1 MNIDNLTDDQ
11 IRVLEAQ
18 NKSIGKFRPLGVH
31 PDRVNIDSMDD
42 DQIRTLE
49 AQARRY
55 EPGPSGIHP
64 DRVTL
69 ESMSY
74 DQIRTLEAQRNRYE
88 PGPSGIHPDR
98 VTIESMSDDQ
108 IRTLEA
114 QARRYEPGPSGI
126 HPDRVTIDSMDDD
139 QIKTIEAQVFARKQ
153 TDIPFNQ
160 YLDSLVDSPVIED
173 EQQFLD
179 AVMRSM
185 QSNSV
190 MERFINKL
198 TEKIGQKVFDFKSI
212 DKNDKAKV
220 EAAKKEIEQLISLY
234 QKFLYTLKANGWN
247 FQTIGLGVEGMKLDD
262 SVSMGLWRIQKNYD
276 IEFKLPIPADL
287 GEDYGKAF
295 EREAKMVPGLTMM
308 YDDLRGR
315 EVNWHQVMNY
325 HPGEL
330 TPSQRYKQRR
340 EERMRKFEQARQ
352 TEMQTSLEKS
362 MAVQGMVR

>member
-1 MNIDNLTDDQ
+1 MSIDDLTDDQ
-11 IRVLEAQ
+11 IRTLEAQ
-18 NKSIGKFRPLGVH
+18 SKLNKFRPLGVH
-31 PDRVNIDSMDD
+31 PDRVSIENMDM

-49 AQARRY
+49 AQAKRY

-64 DRVTL
+64 DRLNIENMSESQIRAL
-69 ESMSY
+69 EAQRRMYEPGPSGIHPDRVSIENMDE
-74 DQIRTLEAQRNRYE
+74 DQIRALEAQRNRYE

-98 VTIESMSDDQ
+98 VSVENMDES
-108 IRTLEA
+108 
-114 QARRYEPGPSGI
+114 
-126 HPDRVTIDSMDDD
+126 
-139 QIKTIEAQVFARKQ
+139 QIKVIEAQVFERKQ
-153 TDIPFNQ
+153 ADIPFNQ
-160 YLDSLVDSPVIED
+160 YLDGLVEMPVIED

-190 MERFINKL
+190 MEKFINKL
-198 TEKIGQKVFDFKSI
+198 TEKIGQKVVEFKSI
-212 DKNDKAKV
+212 DKNDKSKV
-220 EAAKKEIEQLISLY
+220 EAAKAEIEQLVGLY

-262 SVSMGLWRIQKNYD
+262 SVSMGLWRIQKNYG
-276 IEFKLPIPADL
+276 IEFTLPIPADL

-295 EREAKMVPGLTMM
+295 ERDAKMVPGLTMM
-308 YDDLRGR
+308 YDDLRDR

-340 EERMRKFEQARQ
+340 EERMRMFEQARQ
-352 TEMQTSLEKS
+352 TEMQTSLEKA
-362 MAVQGMVR
+362 MASQGMVR

>member
-1 MNIDNLTDDQ
+1 MNIDNLTEEQ
-11 IRVLEAQ
+11 IRTLEAQ
-18 NKSIGKFRPLGVH
+18 NKLGKFRPMGVH
-31 PDRVNIDSMDD
+31 PDRVNYDSMSE

-49 AQARRY
+49 AQNK
-55 EPGPSGIHP
+55 
-64 DRVTL
+64 
-69 ESMSY
+69 M
-74 DQIRTLEAQRNRYE
+74 
-88 PGPSGIHPDR
+88 
-98 VTIESMSDDQ
+98 
-108 IRTLEA
+108 
-114 QARRYEPGPSGI
+114 YEPGPSGI

-139 QIKTIEAQVFARKQ
+139 QIKTVEAQVFARKQ
-153 TDIPFNQ
+153 ADIPFNQ
-160 YLDSLVDSPVIED
+160 YLDGLVDSPIIED

-190 MERFINKL
+190 MEKFINKL
-198 TEKIGQKVFDFKSI
+198 TEKIGQKVFEFKTI

-220 EAAKKEIEQLISLY
+220 EAAKSEIEQLVGLY

-276 IEFKLPIPADL
+276 IEFTLPIPADL

-352 TEMQTSLEKS
+352 TEMQTSLEKA
-362 MAVQGMVR
+362 MAAQGMVR

>member
-1 MNIDNLTDDQ
+1 MNIDNLTEEQ
-11 IRVLEAQ
+11 IRTLEAQ
-18 NKSIGKFRPLGVH
+18 NKLGKFRPMGVH
-31 PDRVNIDSMDD
+31 PDRVNYDSMS
-42 DQIRTLE
+42 E
-49 AQARRY
+49 
-55 EPGPSGIHP
+55 
-64 DRVTL
+64 
-69 ESMSY
+69 

-98 VTIESMSDDQ
+98 VTIDSMSDDQ

-114 QARRYEPGPSGI
+114 QNKMYNPGPSGI

-153 TDIPFNQ
+153 ADIPFNQ
-160 YLDSLVDSPVIED
+160 YLDGLVDSPIIED

-190 MERFINKL
+190 MEKFINKL
-198 TEKIGQKVFDFKSI
+198 TEKIGQKVFEFKTI
-212 DKNDKAKV
+212 DKNDKTKV
-220 EAAKKEIEQLISLY
+220 EAAKSEIEQLVGLY

-276 IEFKLPIPADL
+276 IEFTLPIPADL

-340 EERMRKFEQARQ
+340 EERMRKFEQTRQ
-352 TEMQTSLEKS
+352 TEMQTSLEKA
-362 MAVQGMVR
+362 MASQGMVR

>member
-1 MNIDNLTDDQ
+1 MNIDNLTEEQ
-11 IRVLEAQ
+11 IRTLEAQ
-18 NKSIGKFRPLGVH
+18 NKLGKFRPMGVH
-31 PDRVNIDSMDD
+31 PDRVNYDSMSE

-49 AQARRY
+49 AQNK
-55 EPGPSGIHP
+55 
-64 DRVTL
+64 
-69 ESMSY
+69 M
-74 DQIRTLEAQRNRYE
+74 
-88 PGPSGIHPDR
+88 
-98 VTIESMSDDQ
+98 
-108 IRTLEA
+108 
-114 QARRYEPGPSGI
+114 YEPGPSGI
-126 HPDRVTIDSMDDD
+126 HPDRVTIDSMSDD

-153 TDIPFNQ
+153 ADIPFNQ
-160 YLDSLVDSPVIED
+160 YLDGLVDSPVIED

-185 QSNSV
+185 LSNSV

-220 EAAKKEIEQLISLY
+220 EAAKSEIEQLVGLY

-276 IEFKLPIPADL
+276 IEFTLPIPADL

-315 EVNWHQVMNY
+315 EINWHQVMNY

-352 TEMQTSLEKS
+352 TEMQTSLEKA
-362 MAVQGMVR
+362 MAAQGMVR

>member
-1 MNIDNLTDDQ
+1 MNIDNLTEEQ
-11 IRVLEAQ
+11 IRTLEAQ
-18 NKSIGKFRPLGVH
+18 NKLGKFRPMGVH
-31 PDRVNIDSMDD
+31 PDRVNYDSMSE

-49 AQARRY
+49 AQNK
-55 EPGPSGIHP
+55 
-64 DRVTL
+64 
-69 ESMSY
+69 M
-74 DQIRTLEAQRNRYE
+74 
-88 PGPSGIHPDR
+88 
-98 VTIESMSDDQ
+98 
-108 IRTLEA
+108 
-114 QARRYEPGPSGI
+114 YEPGPSGI

-139 QIKTIEAQVFARKQ
+139 QIKTVEAQVFARKQ
-153 TDIPFNQ
+153 ADIPFNQ
-160 YLDSLVDSPVIED
+160 YLDGLVDRPIIED

-190 MERFINKL
+190 MEKFINKL
-198 TEKIGQKVFDFKSI
+198 TEKIGQKVFEFKTI

-220 EAAKKEIEQLISLY
+220 EAAKSEIEQLVGLY

-276 IEFKLPIPADL
+276 IEFTLPIPADL

-352 TEMQTSLEKS
+352 TEMQTSLEKA
-362 MAVQGMVR
+362 MAAQGMVR

>member
-1 MNIDNLTDDQ
+1 MNIDNLTEEQ
-11 IRVLEAQ
+11 IRTLEAQ
-18 NKSIGKFRPLGVH
+18 NKLGKFRPMGVH
-31 PDRVNIDSMDD
+31 PDRVNYDSMSE

-49 AQARRY
+49 AQNK
-55 EPGPSGIHP
+55 
-64 DRVTL
+64 
-69 ESMSY
+69 M
-74 DQIRTLEAQRNRYE
+74 
-88 PGPSGIHPDR
+88 
-98 VTIESMSDDQ
+98 
-108 IRTLEA
+108 
-114 QARRYEPGPSGI
+114 YEPGPSGI

-139 QIKTIEAQVFARKQ
+139 QIKTVEAQVFARKQ
-153 TDIPFNQ
+153 ADIPFNQ
-160 YLDSLVDSPVIED
+160 YLDGLVDRPIIED

-190 MERFINKL
+190 MEKFINKL
-198 TEKIGQKVFDFKSI
+198 TEKIGQKVFEFKTI
-212 DKNDKAKV
+212 DKNDKTKV
-220 EAAKKEIEQLISLY
+220 EAAKSEIEQLVGLY

-276 IEFKLPIPADL
+276 IEFTLPIPADL

-295 EREAKMVPGLTMM
+295 EREAKMVPGLTMI

-315 EVNWHQVMNY
+315 EINWHQVMNY

-352 TEMQTSLEKS
+352 TEMQTSLEKA
-362 MAVQGMVR
+362 MAAQGMVR

>member
-1 MNIDNLTDDQ
+1 MNIDNLTEEQ
-11 IRVLEAQ
+11 IRTLEAQ
-18 NKSIGKFRPLGVH
+18 NKLGKFRPMGVH
-31 PDRVNIDSMDD
+31 PDRVNYDSMSE

-49 AQARRY
+49 AQNKMY

-64 DRVTL
+64 DRVTID
-69 ESMSY
+69 SMS
-74 DQIRTLEAQRNRYE
+74 DEQIRTLEAQRNRYE

-98 VTIESMSDDQ
+98 VTI
-108 IRTLEA
+108 
-114 QARRYEPGPSGI
+114 
-126 HPDRVTIDSMDDD
+126 DSMDDD
-139 QIKTIEAQVFARKQ
+139 QIKTVEAQVFARKQ
-153 TDIPFNQ
+153 ADIPFNQ
-160 YLDSLVDSPVIED
+160 YLDGLVDRPIIED

-190 MERFINKL
+190 MEKFINKL
-198 TEKIGQKVFDFKSI
+198 TEKIGQKVFEFKTI
-212 DKNDKAKV
+212 DKNDKTKV
-220 EAAKKEIEQLISLY
+220 EAAKSEIEQLVGLY

-276 IEFKLPIPADL
+276 IEFTLPIPADL

-315 EVNWHQVMNY
+315 EINWHQVMNY

-352 TEMQTSLEKS
+352 TEMQTSLEKA
-362 MAVQGMVR
+362 MAAQGMVR

>member
-1 MNIDNLTDDQ
+1 MNIDSLTEEQ
-11 IRVLEAQ
+11 IRTLEAQ
-18 NKSIGKFRPLGVH
+18 NKLGKFRPMGVH
-31 PDRVNIDSMDD
+31 PDRVNYDSMSE

-49 AQARRY
+49 AQNKMY
-55 EPGPSGIHP
+55 ESGPSGIHP
-64 DRVTL
+64 DRVTID
-69 ESMSY
+69 SMSD

-98 VTIESMSDDQ
+98 VTI
-108 IRTLEA
+108 
-114 QARRYEPGPSGI
+114 
-126 HPDRVTIDSMDDD
+126 DSMDDD
-139 QIKTIEAQVFARKQ
+139 QIKTVEAQVFARKQ
-153 TDIPFNQ
+153 ADIPFNQ
-160 YLDSLVDSPVIED
+160 YLDGLVDRPIIED

-190 MERFINKL
+190 MEKFINKL
-198 TEKIGQKVFDFKSI
+198 TEKIGQKVFEFKTI
-212 DKNDKAKV
+212 DKNDKTKV
-220 EAAKKEIEQLISLY
+220 EAAKSEIEQLVGLY

-276 IEFKLPIPADL
+276 IEFTLPIPADL

-315 EVNWHQVMNY
+315 EINWHQVMNY

-352 TEMQTSLEKS
+352 TEMQTSLEKA
-362 MAVQGMVR
+362 MAAQGMVR

>member
-1 MNIDNLTDDQ
+1 MNIDSLTEEQ
-11 IRVLEAQ
+11 IRTLEAQ
-18 NKSIGKFRPLGVH
+18 NKLGKFRPMGVH
-31 PDRVNIDSMDD
+31 PDRVNYDSMSE

-49 AQARRY
+49 AQNKMY
-55 EPGPSGIHP
+55 
-64 DRVTL
+64 
-69 ESMSY
+69 
-74 DQIRTLEAQRNRYE
+74 N
-88 PGPSGIHPDR
+88 
-98 VTIESMSDDQ
+98 
-108 IRTLEA
+108 
-114 QARRYEPGPSGI
+114 PGPSGI

-139 QIKTIEAQVFARKQ
+139 QIKTVEAQVFARKQ
-153 TDIPFNQ
+153 ADIPFNQ
-160 YLDSLVDSPVIED
+160 YLDGLVDSPVIED

-190 MERFINKL
+190 MEKFINKL
-198 TEKIGQKVFDFKSI
+198 TEKIGQKVFEFKTI

-220 EAAKKEIEQLISLY
+220 EAAKSEIEQLVGLY

-276 IEFKLPIPADL
+276 IEFTLPIPADL

-295 EREAKMVPGLTMM
+295 ERKAKMVPGLTMM

-352 TEMQTSLEKS
+352 TEMQTSLEKA
-362 MAVQGMVR
+362 MAAQGMVR

>member
-1 MNIDNLTDDQ
+1 MNIDNLT
-11 IRVLEAQ
+11 E
-18 NKSIGKFRPLGVH
+18 
-31 PDRVNIDSMDD
+31 

-49 AQARRY
+49 AQNKLGKFR
-55 EPGPSGIHP
+55 PMGVHP
-64 DRVTL
+64 DRVNYD
-69 ESMSY
+69 SMSE
-74 DQIRTLEAQRNRYE
+74 DQIRTLEAQNK
-88 PGPSGIHPDR
+88 
-98 VTIESMSDDQ
+98 M
-108 IRTLEA
+108 
-114 QARRYEPGPSGI
+114 YEPGPSGI

-153 TDIPFNQ
+153 ADIPFNQ
-160 YLDSLVDSPVIED
+160 YLDGLVDSPIIED

-190 MERFINKL
+190 MEKFINKL
-198 TEKIGQKVFDFKSI
+198 TEKIGQKVFEFKTI

-220 EAAKKEIEQLISLY
+220 EAAKSEIEQLVGLY

-276 IEFKLPIPADL
+276 IEFTLPIPADL

-352 TEMQTSLEKS
+352 TEMQTSLEKA
-362 MAVQGMVR
+362 MASQGMVR

>member
-1 MNIDNLTDDQ
+1 MNIDNLTEEQ
-11 IRVLEAQ
+11 IRTLEAQ
-18 NKSIGKFRPLGVH
+18 NKLGKFRPMGVH
-31 PDRVNIDSMDD
+31 PDRVNYDSMS
-42 DQIRTLE
+42 E
-49 AQARRY
+49 
-55 EPGPSGIHP
+55 
-64 DRVTL
+64 
-69 ESMSY
+69 

-98 VTIESMSDDQ
+98 VTI
-108 IRTLEA
+108 
-114 QARRYEPGPSGI
+114 
-126 HPDRVTIDSMDDD
+126 DSMDDD
-139 QIKTIEAQVFARKQ
+139 QIKTVEAQVFASKQ
-153 TDIPFNQ
+153 ADIPFNQ
-160 YLDSLVDSPVIED
+160 YLDGLVDSPIIED

-190 MERFINKL
+190 MEKFINKL
-198 TEKIGQKVFDFKSI
+198 TEKIGQKVFEFKTI

-220 EAAKKEIEQLISLY
+220 EAAKSEIEQLVGLY

-276 IEFKLPIPADL
+276 IEFTLPIPADL

>member
-1 MNIDNLTDDQ
+1 MNIDNLTEEQ
-11 IRVLEAQ
+11 IRTLEAQ
-18 NKSIGKFRPLGVH
+18 NKLGKFRPMGVH
-31 PDRVNIDSMDD
+31 PDRVNYDSMSE

-49 AQARRY
+49 AQNKMY
-55 EPGPSGIHP
+55 
-64 DRVTL
+64 
-69 ESMSY
+69 
-74 DQIRTLEAQRNRYE
+74 N
-88 PGPSGIHPDR
+88 
-98 VTIESMSDDQ
+98 
-108 IRTLEA
+108 
-114 QARRYEPGPSGI
+114 PGPSGI

-153 TDIPFNQ
+153 ADIPFNQ
-160 YLDSLVDSPVIED
+160 YLDGLVDSPIIED
-173 EQQFLD
+173 EKQFLD

-190 MERFINKL
+190 MEKFINKL
-198 TEKIGQKVFDFKSI
+198 TEKIGQKVFEFKTI
-212 DKNDKAKV
+212 DKNDKTKV
-220 EAAKKEIEQLISLY
+220 EAAKSEIEQLVGLY

-276 IEFKLPIPADL
+276 IEFTLPIPADL

-315 EVNWHQVMNY
+315 EINWHQVMNY

-352 TEMQTSLEKS
+352 TEMQTSLEKA
-362 MAVQGMVR
+362 MAAQGMVR

>member
-1 MNIDNLTDDQ
+1 MNIDNLTEEQ
-11 IRVLEAQ
+11 IRTLEAQ
-18 NKSIGKFRPLGVH
+18 NKLGKFRPMGVH
-31 PDRVNIDSMDD
+31 PDRVNYDSMSE

-49 AQARRY
+49 AQNKMY

-64 DRVTL
+64 DRVTID
-69 ESMSY
+69 SMSD

-98 VTIESMSDDQ
+98 VTI
-108 IRTLEA
+108 
-114 QARRYEPGPSGI
+114 
-126 HPDRVTIDSMDDD
+126 DSMDDD
-139 QIKTIEAQVFARKQ
+139 QIKTVEAQVFARKQ
-153 TDIPFNQ
+153 ADIPFNQ
-160 YLDSLVDSPVIED
+160 YLDGLVDSPIIED

-190 MERFINKL
+190 MEKFINKL
-198 TEKIGQKVFDFKSI
+198 TEKIGQKVFEFKTI

-220 EAAKKEIEQLISLY
+220 EAAKSEIEQLVGLY

-276 IEFKLPIPADL
+276 IEFTLPIPADL

-352 TEMQTSLEKS
+352 TEMQTSLEKA
-362 MAVQGMVR
+362 MAAQGMVR

>member
-1 MNIDNLTDDQ
+1 MNIDSLTEEQ
-11 IRVLEAQ
+11 IRTLEAQ
-18 NKSIGKFRPLGVH
+18 NKLGKFRPMGVH
-31 PDRVNIDSMDD
+31 PDRVYYDSMSE

-49 AQARRY
+49 AQNKMY

-64 DRVTL
+64 DRVTID
-69 ESMSY
+69 SMS
-74 DQIRTLEAQRNRYE
+74 DEQIRTLEAQRNRYE

-98 VTIESMSDDQ
+98 VTI
-108 IRTLEA
+108 
-114 QARRYEPGPSGI
+114 
-126 HPDRVTIDSMDDD
+126 DSMDDD
-139 QIKTIEAQVFARKQ
+139 QIKTVEAQVFARKQ
-153 TDIPFNQ
+153 ADIPFNQ
-160 YLDSLVDSPVIED
+160 YLDGLVDRPIIED

-190 MERFINKL
+190 MEKFINKL
-198 TEKIGQKVFDFKSI
+198 TEKIGQKVFEFKTI

-220 EAAKKEIEQLISLY
+220 EAAKSEIEQLVGLY

-276 IEFKLPIPADL
+276 IEFTLPIPADL

-315 EVNWHQVMNY
+315 EINWHQVMNY

-352 TEMQTSLEKS
+352 TEMQTSLEKA
-362 MAVQGMVR
+362 MAAQGMVR

>member
-1 MNIDNLTDDQ
+1 
-11 IRVLEAQ
+11 
-18 NKSIGKFRPLGVH
+18 
-31 PDRVNIDSMDD
+31 
-42 DQIRTLE
+42 
-49 AQARRY
+49 
-55 EPGPSGIHP
+55 
-64 DRVTL
+64 
-69 ESMSY
+69 MSD

-98 VTIESMSDDQ
+98 VTI
-108 IRTLEA
+108 
-114 QARRYEPGPSGI
+114 
-126 HPDRVTIDSMDDD
+126 DSMDDD
-139 QIKTIEAQVFARKQ
+139 QIKTVEAQVFARKQ
-153 TDIPFNQ
+153 ADIPFNQ
-160 YLDSLVDSPVIED
+160 YLDGLVDRPVIED

-190 MERFINKL
+190 MEKFINKL
-198 TEKIGQKVFDFKSI
+198 TEKIGQKVFEFKTI

-220 EAAKKEIEQLISLY
+220 EAAKSEIEQLVGLY

-276 IEFKLPIPADL
+276 IEFTLPIPADL

-315 EVNWHQVMNY
+315 EINWHQVMNY

-352 TEMQTSLEKS
+352 TEMQTSLEKA
-362 MAVQGMVR
+362 MAAQGMVR

>member
-1 MNIDNLTDDQ
+1 MNIDNLTEEQ
-11 IRVLEAQ
+11 IRTLEAQ
-18 NKSIGKFRPLGVH
+18 NKLGKFRPMGVH
-31 PDRVNIDSMDD
+31 PDRVNYDSMSE

-49 AQARRY
+49 AQNK
-55 EPGPSGIHP
+55 
-64 DRVTL
+64 
-69 ESMSY
+69 M
-74 DQIRTLEAQRNRYE
+74 
-88 PGPSGIHPDR
+88 
-98 VTIESMSDDQ
+98 
-108 IRTLEA
+108 
-114 QARRYEPGPSGI
+114 YEPGPSGI

-139 QIKTIEAQVFARKQ
+139 QIKTVEAQVFARKQ
-153 TDIPFNQ
+153 ADIPFNQ
-160 YLDSLVDSPVIED
+160 YLDGLVDSPIIED

-190 MERFINKL
+190 MEKFINKL
-198 TEKIGQKVFDFKSI
+198 TEKIGQKVFEFKTI

-220 EAAKKEIEQLISLY
+220 EAAKSEIEQLVGLY

-276 IEFKLPIPADL
+276 IEFTLPIPADL

-315 EVNWHQVMNY
+315 EINWHQVMNY

-352 TEMQTSLEKS
+352 TEMQTSLEKA
-362 MAVQGMVR
+362 MAAQGMVR

>member
-1 MNIDNLTDDQ
+1 MNIDNLTEEQ
-11 IRVLEAQ
+11 IRTLEAQ
-18 NKSIGKFRPLGVH
+18 NKLGKFRPMGVH
-31 PDRVNIDSMDD
+31 PDRVNYDSMSE

-49 AQARRY
+49 AQNKMY

-64 DRVTL
+64 DRVTID
-69 ESMSY
+69 SMID

-98 VTIESMSDDQ
+98 VTI
-108 IRTLEA
+108 
-114 QARRYEPGPSGI
+114 
-126 HPDRVTIDSMDDD
+126 DSMDDD
-139 QIKTIEAQVFARKQ
+139 QIKTVEAQVFARKQ
-153 TDIPFNQ
+153 ADIPFNQ
-160 YLDSLVDSPVIED
+160 YLDGLVDSPIIED

-190 MERFINKL
+190 MEKFINKL
-198 TEKIGQKVFDFKSI
+198 TEKIGQKVFEFKTI

-220 EAAKKEIEQLISLY
+220 EAAKSEIEQLVGLY

-262 SVSMGLWRIQKNYD
+262 SVSMGVWRIQKNYD

-315 EVNWHQVMNY
+315 EINWHQVMNY

-352 TEMQTSLEKS
+352 TEMQTSLEKA
-362 MAVQGMVR
+362 MAAQGMVR

>member
-1 MNIDNLTDDQ
+1 MNIDNLTEEQ
-11 IRVLEAQ
+11 IRTLEAQ
-18 NKSIGKFRPLGVH
+18 NKLGKFRPMGVH
-31 PDRVNIDSMDD
+31 PDRVNYDSMSE

-49 AQARRY
+49 AQNK
-55 EPGPSGIHP
+55 
-64 DRVTL
+64 
-69 ESMSY
+69 M
-74 DQIRTLEAQRNRYE
+74 
-88 PGPSGIHPDR
+88 
-98 VTIESMSDDQ
+98 
-108 IRTLEA
+108 
-114 QARRYEPGPSGI
+114 YEPGPSGI

-139 QIKTIEAQVFARKQ
+139 QIKTVEAQVFARKQ
-153 TDIPFNQ
+153 ADIPFNQ
-160 YLDSLVDSPVIED
+160 YLDGLVDRPIIED

-190 MERFINKL
+190 MEKFINKL
-198 TEKIGQKVFDFKSI
+198 TEKIGQKVFEFKTI
-212 DKNDKAKV
+212 DKNDKTKV
-220 EAAKKEIEQLISLY
+220 EAAKSEIEQLVGLY

-276 IEFKLPIPADL
+276 IEFTLPIPADL

-315 EVNWHQVMNY
+315 EINWHQVMNY

-352 TEMQTSLEKS
+352 TEMQTSLEKA
-362 MAVQGMVR
+362 MAAQGMVR

>member
-1 MNIDNLTDDQ
+1 MNIDNLTEEQ
-11 IRVLEAQ
+11 IRTLEAQ
-18 NKSIGKFRPLGVH
+18 NKLGKFRPMGVH
-31 PDRVNIDSMDD
+31 PDRVNYDSMSE

-49 AQARRY
+49 AQINIY

-64 DRVTL
+64 DRVTID
-69 ESMSY
+69 SMS
-74 DQIRTLEAQRNRYE
+74 DEQIRTLEAQRNRYE

-98 VTIESMSDDQ
+98 VTI
-108 IRTLEA
+108 
-114 QARRYEPGPSGI
+114 
-126 HPDRVTIDSMDDD
+126 DSMDDD
-139 QIKTIEAQVFARKQ
+139 QIKTVEAQVFARKQ
-153 TDIPFNQ
+153 ADIPFNQ
-160 YLDSLVDSPVIED
+160 YLDGLVDSPIIED

-190 MERFINKL
+190 MEKFINKL
-198 TEKIGQKVFDFKSI
+198 TEKIGQKVFEFKTI

-220 EAAKKEIEQLISLY
+220 EAAKSEIEQLVGLY

-276 IEFKLPIPADL
+276 IEFTLPIPADL

-352 TEMQTSLEKS
+352 TEMQTSLEKA
-362 MAVQGMVR
+362 MAAQGMVR

>member
-1 MNIDNLTDDQ
+1 MNIDSLTEEQ
-11 IRVLEAQ
+11 IRTLEAQ
-18 NKSIGKFRPLGVH
+18 NKLGKFRPMGVH
-31 PDRVNIDSMDD
+31 PDRVNYDSMSE

-49 AQARRY
+49 AQNK
-55 EPGPSGIHP
+55 
-64 DRVTL
+64 
-69 ESMSY
+69 M
-74 DQIRTLEAQRNRYE
+74 YE

-98 VTIESMSDDQ
+98 VTIDSMSDDQ

-114 QARRYEPGPSGI
+114 QNKMYNPGPSGI

-153 TDIPFNQ
+153 ADIPFNQ
-160 YLDSLVDSPVIED
+160 YLDGLVDRPIIED

-190 MERFINKL
+190 MEKFINKL
-198 TEKIGQKVFDFKSI
+198 TEKIGQKVFEFKTI
-212 DKNDKAKV
+212 DKNDKTKV
-220 EAAKKEIEQLISLY
+220 EAAKSEIEQLVGLY

-276 IEFKLPIPADL
+276 IEFTLPIPADL

-315 EVNWHQVMNY
+315 EINWHQVMNY

-352 TEMQTSLEKS
+352 TEMQTSLEKA
-362 MAVQGMVR
+362 MAAQGMVR